1 MAKSN
6 FGVLIIKVVVLN
18 KSIFQNKTV
27 KLLDLGPLS
36 VLKLEDSVQF
46 IRSHHESSM
55 LAVALEDFSVIIVD
69 METRNIVRK
78 FQGHTA
84 QLTDATFS
92 PDSRWL
98 VTSSMDCTIRTW
110 DVPAA
115 QLVDQFQTETACISL
130 NMSPTGEVLATAH
143 VNSLG
148 IFLWSNKTLYVKVTL
163 KALSPMD
170 DIPKVALPECGA
182 TNEIEE
188 NVDEN
193 EEEEFISPEQISQE
207 LVTLSGLAGSRW
219 QNLLN
224 IDIIRRRNKPKAP
237 PKTPKSAPFFLP
249 TIPSLQL
256 TFDLQQ
262 ENDAPTSKL
271 LAPKTLSTLSQFG
284 LLLKNTTETNDFQV
298 VIDKLKSFG
307 PSLIEFEIKNLAPDA
322 GGETEVMLQ
331 FLKCIE
337 FMLKSNRDFELA
349 MAYLGVFLKAHGD
362 VIAAEECLRDYLP
375 NVQSCSNVAWSRLQ
389 EKFLY
394 SLCVI
399 NHLKTV

>member
-1 MAKSN
+1 M
-6 FGVLIIKVVVLN
+6 LITDSL
-18 KSIFQNKTV
+18 SDF
-27 KLLDLGPLS
+27 GPLT
-36 VLKLEDSVQF
+36 VLKLEDAIQF
-46 IRSHHESSM
+46 FRAHHESSM
-55 LAVALEDFSVIIVD
+55 LAVALEDFTVIIID
-69 METRNIVRK
+69 METRNVVRK

-115 QLVDQFQTETACISL
+115 QLVDQFQTESACVSL
-130 NMSPTGEVLATAH
+130 NLSPTGEVLATAH

-163 KALSPMD
+163 KALSPND
-170 DIPKVALPECGA
+170 EIPKITLPTCGA
-182 TNEIEE
+182 SNEISEE
-188 NVDEN
+188 QEEHVEDE
-193 EEEEFISPEQISQE
+193 FVSPEQISQE

-224 IDIIRRRNKPKAP
+224 IDIIKRRNKPKQP
-237 PKTPKSAPFFLP
+237 PKAPKAAPFFLP
-249 TIPSLQL
+249 TIPSLEL
-256 TFDLQQ
+256 KFDVQP
-262 ENDAPTSKL
+262 ETTTPTSKL
-271 LAPKTLSTLSQFG
+271 LTPKTLSTLSQFG
-284 LLLKNTTETNDFQV
+284 QLLKNTTETNDFQA
-298 VIDKLKSFG
+298 VIEKLKGYG

-322 GGETEVMLQ
+322 GGEIEVMLQ
-331 FLKCIE
+331 FLKCVE
-337 FMLKSNRDFELA
+337 YMLKSNRDFELA

-362 VIAAEECLRDYLP
+362 VIAADERLRNYLP

-389 EKFLY
+389 EKLLY

-399 NHLKTV
+399 NHLKTA

>member
-1 MAKSN
+1 
-6 FGVLIIKVVVLN
+6 
-18 KSIFQNKTV
+18 
-27 KLLDLGPLS
+27 
-36 VLKLEDSVQF
+36 
-46 IRSHHESSM
+46 
-55 LAVALEDFSVIIVD
+55 
-69 METRNIVRK
+69 METRNVVRK

-115 QLVDQFQTETACISL
+115 QLVDQFQTESACVSL
-130 NMSPTGEVLATAH
+130 NLSPTGEVLATAH

-163 KALSPMD
+163 KALSPND
-170 DIPKVALPECGA
+170 EIPKITLPTCGVS
-182 TNEIEE
+182 NEISEEQEE
-188 NVDEN
+188 NVEDE
-193 EEEEFISPEQISQE
+193 FVSPEQISQE

-224 IDIIRRRNKPKAP
+224 IDIIRRRNKPKQP
-237 PKTPKSAPFFLP
+237 PKAPKAAPFFLP
-249 TIPSLQL
+249 TIPSLEL
-256 TFDLQQ
+256 KFDLQP
-262 ENDAPTSKL
+262 ETIAPTTKL

-284 LLLKNTTETNDFQV
+284 QLLKNTIETNDFQA
-298 VIDKLKSFG
+298 VIEKLKGYG

-322 GGETEVMLQ
+322 GGEIEVMLQ
-331 FLKCIE
+331 FFKCVE
-337 FMLKSNRDFELA
+337 YMLTSNRDFELA

-362 VIAAEECLRDYLP
+362 VIAGDERLRNYLP

-389 EKFLY
+389 EKLLY
-394 SLCVI
+394 SMCVI